1 VFFTR
6 GSLVRGLE
14 PRIIKSNEREN
25 GEMVGRSTYRDSGGG
40 GEGAGARPVLSQL
53 EIPFP
58 LDLADNL
65 TANGA
70 N

>member
-1 VFFTR
+1 
-6 GSLVRGLE
+6 
-14 PRIIKSNEREN
+14 
-25 GEMVGRSTYRDSGGG
+25 MVWSTYRDSGGG

>member
-1 VFFTR
+1 M
-6 GSLVRGLE
+6 
-14 PRIIKSNEREN
+14 ERER
-25 GEMVGRSTYRDSGGG
+25 EMVGRLEHTYRDSGGG